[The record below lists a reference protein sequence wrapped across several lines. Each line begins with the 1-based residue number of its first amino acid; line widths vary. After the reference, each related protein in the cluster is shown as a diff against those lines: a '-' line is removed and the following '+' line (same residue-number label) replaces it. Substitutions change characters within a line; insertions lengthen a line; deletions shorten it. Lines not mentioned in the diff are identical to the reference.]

1 VITSTPV
8 RVSSLPVSLAGQDRD
23 LHRDRVAAG
32 ALAVPIAL
40 MPVLRPAF
48 IATVTP
54 VDLTI
59 VLGVGIAAI
68 WLGSSGLVV
77 RLPFALSMG
86 LMIAAGVFAA
96 MLGAHA
102 ILGMQAIL
110 QDLLMLAWCLAIA
123 NVCRTPESLGIV
135 VGAWV
140 WSAIAWAGLLVASA
154 SFGIGGISGQD
165 VAAGRASLTFPNP
178 NQAGSYFAVSLMV
191 LLAAGVP
198 RRRAARRAA
207 VILVAIAIIFTS
219 SNAALGGTFVGLLLA
234 GVLIVRRRKGTVPA
248 IAVGV
253 LATLALVA
261 VAVVLV
267 GTGILTSAQESDIRI
282 VRNTLGRSEQSAD
295 DRLLRFDELRDLYL
309 SGGVI
314 GYGPAASKQTQM
326 DLGVSIPKSAH
337 NDLFATLVERGVI
350 GVVGLALLIGSLARK
365 AASLASGRLLPAF
378 TGAILATPYLVGGVV
393 IVAIASISHEVL
405 HFRHVWALFGVMA
418 AVDLWAVDRS
428 SGVPGREGDRRWT
441 TT

>member
-1 VITSTPV
+1 MPE
-8 RVSSLPVSLAGQDRD
+8 RVSSPPVLLGGHDRD

-40 MPVLRPAF
+40 MPVLRPSF

-59 VLGVGIAAI
+59 VMGVGIAVI
-68 WLGSSGLVV
+68 WLGSSGHVV
-77 RLPFALSMG
+77 RLPFVLSMG
-86 LMIAAGVFAA
+86 LMITAGAFAG
-96 MLGAHA
+96 MLGSHA

-110 QDLLMLAWCLAIA
+110 QDLLMLAWCVALA
-123 NVCRTPESLGIV
+123 NVCRTPDSLGIV
-135 VGAWV
+135 VGAWA
-140 WSAIAWAGLLVASA
+140 WSAIAWAGLLVVSA
-154 SFGIGGISGQD
+154 TFGIGGISGQQ

-191 LLAAGVP
+191 LLAARVP

-207 VILVAIAIIFTS
+207 VILVSIAMIFTS
-219 SNAALGGTFVGLLLA
+219 SNAALGGTFVGLLLS

-248 IAVGV
+248 IAAGV
-253 LATLALVA
+253 LAAFVLVA
-261 VAVVLV
+261 ATVVFV
-267 GTGILTSAQESDIRI
+267 GTGILTSAQQSDIRI
-282 VRNTLGRSEQSAD
+282 LRNTLGRSEQSAE

-326 DLGVSIPKSAH
+326 DLGVSVPKSAH
-337 NDLFATLVERGVI
+337 NDLVATLVERGII
-350 GVVGLALLIGSLARK
+350 GVVGLALLIGSLTRK

-378 TGAILATPYLVGGVV
+378 SGAIRATPFLVSGVV

-405 HFRHVWALFGVMA
+405 HFRHIWALFGVMA
-418 AVDLWAVDRS
+418 AVDLWAIDRS
-428 SGVPGREGDRRWT
+428 SEVRGRERDRRWT
-441 TT
+441 T

>member
-1 VITSTPV
+1 VITSMPE
-8 RVSSLPVSLAGQDRD
+8 RVAPLPASLRGHDRD

-40 MPVLRPAF
+40 MPVLQPSF

-59 VLGVGIAAI
+59 VVGVAIAVI
-68 WLGSSGLVV
+68 WLGSSGRVV
-77 RLPFALSMG
+77 RLPFALSMV
-86 LMIAAGVFAA
+86 LMIGAGAFAG
-96 MLGAHA
+96 MLGSHA

-110 QDLLMLAWCLAIA
+110 QDLLMLAWCVALA
-123 NVCRTPESLGIV
+123 NVCRTPDSLGIV

-140 WSAIAWAGLLVASA
+140 WSAIAWAGLLVVSA
-154 SFGIGGISGQD
+154 SFGIAGISGQQ

-191 LLAAGVP
+191 LLAARVP

-207 VILVAIAIIFTS
+207 VILVSIAMIFTS
-219 SNAALGGTFVGLLLA
+219 SNAALGGTVVGLLLA
-234 GVLIVRRRKGTVPA
+234 GVLIVRRRRGTVPA
-248 IAVGV
+248 IAAGV
-253 LATLALVA
+253 LATFVLVA
-261 VAVVLV
+261 AAAAVV
-267 GTGILTSAQESDIRI
+267 GTGILTSAQQSDIRI
-282 VRNTLGRSEQSAD
+282 LRNTIGRSEQSAD

-337 NDLFATLVERGVI
+337 NDLFATLVERGII
-350 GVVGLALLIGSLARK
+350 GVIGLALLIGSLAHK

-378 TGAILATPYLVGGVV
+378 SGVIRATPYLVGGLV

-405 HFRHVWALFGVMA
+405 HFRHIWALFGVMA
-418 AVDLWAVDRS
+418 AVDLWAIDRS
-428 SGVPGREGDRRWT
+428 SEVRGREGDRRWT
-441 TT
+441 T

>member
-1 VITSTPV
+1 VITPV
-8 RVSSLPVSLAGQDRD
+8 PERVSSLPASLGGHDRD

-40 MPVLRPAF
+40 MPVLRPSF

-59 VLGVGIAAI
+59 VMGVGIVAI
-68 WLGSSGLVV
+68 WLVSSGHVV
-77 RLPFALSMG
+77 RLPFVLSMG
-86 LMIAAGVFAA
+86 LMITAGVFAA
-96 MLGAHA
+96 MLGSHA

-110 QDLLMLAWCLAIA
+110 QDLLMLAWCVAIA
-123 NVCRTPESLGIV
+123 NVCRTPDSLGIV

-140 WSAIAWAGLLVASA
+140 WSAIAWAGLLVVSA
-154 SFGIGGISGQD
+154 SFGIGGISGQQ

-178 NQAGSYFAVSLMV
+178 NQAGSYFAMSLMV

-207 VILVAIAIIFTS
+207 VTLVSIAIIFTS
-219 SNAALGGTFVGLLLA
+219 SNAALGGTLLGLLLA
-234 GVLIVRRRKGTVPA
+234 GILILRRRKGTVPA
-248 IAVGV
+248 IAAGV
-253 LATLALVA
+253 LATFALLAVT
-261 VAVVLV
+261 VVLV
-267 GTGILTSAQESDIRI
+267 GSGILTSAQQSDIRV
-282 VRNTLGRSEQSAD
+282 VRNTLGRSEESAD

-337 NDLFATLVERGVI
+337 NDLFATLVERGVV

-365 AASLASGRLLPAF
+365 AASLSSGRVLHAF
-378 TGAILATPYLVGGVV
+378 SGAIRATPYLVGGVV
-393 IVAIASISHEVL
+393 IVAIASITHEVL

-418 AVDLWAVDRS
+418 AVDLWAIDRS
-428 SGVPGREGDRRWT
+428 SEVPGRERESR
-441 TT
+441 